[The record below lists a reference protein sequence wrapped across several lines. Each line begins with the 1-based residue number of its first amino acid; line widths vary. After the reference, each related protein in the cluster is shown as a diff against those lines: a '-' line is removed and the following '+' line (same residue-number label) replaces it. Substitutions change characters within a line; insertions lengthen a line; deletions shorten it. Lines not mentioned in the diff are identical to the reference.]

1 MYSAAIQTKDKFI
14 VTDISILRI
23 DVKAALQAL
32 YCSSIS
38 KVIKV
43 NLTFRKDRFNFILC
57 GKEFIQSFLPLVS
70 FS

>member
-1 MYSAAIQTKDKFI
+1 MQAASIQTKDKFI
-14 VTDISILRI
+14 VTDINILRI
-23 DVKAALQAL
+23 DVKAAPHAL

-57 GKEFIQSFLPLVS
+57 GKEFVQSFLPLV
-70 FS
+70 